1 MDESERK
8 SQGGSEVGIR
18 PAGCGEVF
26 VGNLPGDT
34 DEHTLREIFKCA
46 GEISSVRC
54 ERELPPHIFGNW
66 YPNLNPN

>member
-8 SQGGSEVGIR
+8 SSEVGIR
-18 PAGCGEVF
+18 PAGCDEVF

-46 GEISSVRC
+46 GGISSVRC
-54 ERELPPHIFGNW
+54 ERELPP
-66 YPNLNPN
+66 